1 MRGFA
6 STALCAG
13 IALFAGVASAS
24 PNYPDTVKTHLG
36 LKSAPQCA
44 LCHADG
50 KTGVGTVNTPFGKT
64 ARGDLLVSGDTS
76 KLTEVLDQMKTDA
89 TDSDGDG
96 VGDID
101 ELIAGTDP
109 NVAGGG
115 VVAEKPELTYGCAA
129 TLAPGR
135 PAPSSGALLGLALV
149 AALAWAR
156 RRHGGSERGRRAILA
171 AASAASTLLLGGCY
185 DVSYVSSE
193 VCADGLKWTGGDSGS
208 PNMHPGVACINC
220 HADNDGPTFKLAGTV
235 FSANGP
241 DDCLGAKDASIV
253 VTGADGK
260 SIKMSANEAGNF
272 YTELDVVLPYRAMI
286 VSGDKTKSMV
296 GLQATGDCNSCH
308 TETGANGAP
317 GRITL
322 P

>member
-1 MRGFA
+1 MRWFA

-24 PNYPDTVKTHLG
+24 ANYPDTVKTHLA

-50 KTGVGTVNTPFGKT
+50 KTGVGTVTTPFGKT
-64 ARGDLLVSGDTS
+64 ARDDGLVLGDTS
-76 KLTEVLDQMKTDA
+76 KLKEVLDQMKTDA
-89 TDSDGDG
+89 TDSDSDG
-96 VGDID
+96 VGDIE

-109 NVAGGG
+109 NAVGG
-115 VVAEKPELTYGCAA
+115 VLVEKPELTYGCTA
-129 TLAPGR
+129 TLSPGQ
-135 PAPSSGALLGLALV
+135 PGPSSGAALGLALV
-149 AALAWAR
+149 AALAWSR
-156 RRHGGSERGRRAILA
+156 RRRGDSERGRRAILA
-171 AASAASTLLLGGCY
+171 AASATSTLLLVGCY
-185 DVSYVSSE
+185 DVSYVSPE

-208 PNMHPGVACINC
+208 PNMHPGVACIAC
-220 HADNDGPTFKLAGTV
+220 HSREDGPSFKLAGTV
-235 FSANGP
+235 FSANTP
-241 DDCLGAKDASIV
+241 DDCLGAKDASII

-272 YTELDVVLPYRAMI
+272 YTELDLVLPYQAVV
-286 VSGDKTKSMV
+286 VSGGKTKAMV
-296 GLQATGDCNSCH
+296 SPQAVGDCNSCH
-308 TETGANGAP
+308 TETGTNGAP